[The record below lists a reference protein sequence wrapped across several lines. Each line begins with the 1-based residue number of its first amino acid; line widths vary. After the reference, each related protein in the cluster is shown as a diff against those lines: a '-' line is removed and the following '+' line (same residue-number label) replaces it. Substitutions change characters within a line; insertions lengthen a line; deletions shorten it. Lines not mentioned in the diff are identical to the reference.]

1 MIDECVG
8 RIAEITT
15 ALTDH
20 ARPADGEGVSAFD
33 LRHGLET
40 TLAAFRSCAARQRR
54 YRPPFQQRSAG
65 PGQAAAGQS
74 GAAQPA
80 RQRDAGDAERWP
92 YLSFAQR
99 DDPRHHPALR
109 RRRRARR
116 APENRERIFDPF
128 FTTRPPGEGTGLGL
142 YLSRQ
147 IIEAH
152 GGTLRVGTSES
163 GGAEFAIELPLP
175 SAQDAQVVPSAM
187 SGPVGRR
194 QGAGQERSHEH
205 QPAPTRTERLPSS
218 PSLEIP
224 PSVLYV
230 DDDRANLLA
239 FRAIAEPQYVVVT
252 ARSAEEALRIL
263 EQRRDFAVLLSD
275 QRMPGLSGIDL
286 CERVHASHP
295 DIERM
300 LVTAYSDLGAAIA
313 AINRGHVGRYL
324 HKPWNTDELLA
335 TLRDAVERHRLRVM
349 VQRLQVRIS
358 ETERMYALG
367 VLTASIGHE
376 LRTPLSV
383 VTSSVEYCRKAL
395 QQSVAQLGSALPA
408 ASPALANLREI
419 DGALSDAADGAQRL
433 LEVVD
438 GINLSARGEAPV
450 RVPVDVSHVV
460 QSVLRLVRGEAAQ
473 RASWPL
479 SCKRGRLWL
488 VPRRGFG
495 QVLLNWC

>member
-1 MIDECVG
+1 M
-8 RIAEITT
+8 
-15 ALTDH
+15 
-20 ARPADGEGVSAFD
+20 S
-33 LRHGLET
+33 
-40 TLAAFRSCAARQRR
+40 
-54 YRPPFQQRSAG
+54 
-65 PGQAAAGQS
+65 
-74 GAAQPA
+74 
-80 RQRDAGDAERWP
+80 
-92 YLSFAQR
+92 
-99 DDPRHHPALR
+99 
-109 RRRRARR
+109 
-116 APENRERIFDPF
+116 
-128 FTTRPPGEGTGLGL
+128 
-142 YLSRQ
+142 
-147 IIEAH
+147 
-152 GGTLRVGTSES
+152 TS
-163 GGAEFAIELPLP
+163 
-175 SAQDAQVVPSAM
+175 
-187 SGPVGRR
+187 
-194 QGAGQERSHEH
+194 
-205 QPAPTRTERLPSS
+205 PAPTRTERLPSS

-263 EQRRDFAVLLSD
+263 EQRQDFAVLLSD

-383 VTSSVEYCRKAL
+383 VTSSVEYCRQAL
-395 QQSVAQLGSALPA
+395 RQSVAQLGAALPG

-419 DGALSDAADGAQRL
+419 DSALSDAADGAQRL

-460 QSVLRLVRGEAAQ
+460 QSVLRLVRGEAVQ
-473 RASWPL
+473 RAQLAVELQARPTVAGSAT
-479 SCKRGRLWL
+479 RL
-488 VPRRGFG
+488 G
-495 QVLLNWC
+495 QVLLNLVLNALQAMPTRPMLENQIRVSLTEEGKHAVLRVSDNGTGIEPQKLARIFDPFFTTKLKGTGLGLAISRQIVEELGGEIDVESTVGVGTSFVVRLPLLPGSGG

>member
-1 MIDECVG
+1 M
-8 RIAEITT
+8 
-15 ALTDH
+15 
-20 ARPADGEGVSAFD
+20 S
-33 LRHGLET
+33 
-40 TLAAFRSCAARQRR
+40 
-54 YRPPFQQRSAG
+54 
-65 PGQAAAGQS
+65 
-74 GAAQPA
+74 
-80 RQRDAGDAERWP
+80 
-92 YLSFAQR
+92 
-99 DDPRHHPALR
+99 
-109 RRRRARR
+109 
-116 APENRERIFDPF
+116 
-128 FTTRPPGEGTGLGL
+128 
-142 YLSRQ
+142 
-147 IIEAH
+147 
-152 GGTLRVGTSES
+152 TS
-163 GGAEFAIELPLP
+163 
-175 SAQDAQVVPSAM
+175 
-187 SGPVGRR
+187 
-194 QGAGQERSHEH
+194 
-205 QPAPTRTERLPSS
+205 PAPTRSERLPSS

-263 EQRRDFAVLLSD
+263 EQRQDFAVLLSD

-419 DGALSDAADGAQRL
+419 DSALSDAADGAQRL

-473 RASWPL
+473 RAQLAVELQARPTVAGSAT
-479 SCKRGRLWL
+479 RL
-488 VPRRGFG
+488 G
-495 QVLLNWC
+495 QVLLNLVLNALQAMPTRPMLENQIRVSLTEEGKHAVLRVSDNGTGIEPQKLARIFDPFFTTKLKGTGLGLAISRQIVEELGGEIDVESKVGVGTSFVVRLPLLPGSGG

>member
-1 MIDECVG
+1 MS
-8 RIAEITT
+8 T
-15 ALTDH
+15 
-20 ARPADGEGVSAFD
+20 S
-33 LRHGLET
+33 
-40 TLAAFRSCAARQRR
+40 
-54 YRPPFQQRSAG
+54 
-65 PGQAAAGQS
+65 
-74 GAAQPA
+74 PA
-80 RQRDAGDAERWP
+80 RA
-92 YLSFAQR
+92 
-99 DDPRHHPALR
+99 
-109 RRRRARR
+109 
-116 APENRERIFDPF
+116 
-128 FTTRPPGEGTGLGL
+128 
-142 YLSRQ
+142 
-147 IIEAH
+147 
-152 GGTLRVGTSES
+152 
-163 GGAEFAIELPLP
+163 
-175 SAQDAQVVPSAM
+175 
-187 SGPVGRR
+187 
-194 QGAGQERSHEH
+194 
-205 QPAPTRTERLPSS
+205 ERLPSS

-263 EQRRDFAVLLSD
+263 EQRQDFAVLLSD

-295 DIERM
+295 DIERMLVTAYSDLGAAIAAINRGHVGRYLHKPWNTDELLATLRDAVERHRLRVMVQRLQVRISETERM

-460 QSVLRLVRGEAAQ
+460 QSVLRLVRGEAVQ
-473 RASWPL
+473 RAQLAVELQARPTVAGSAT
-479 SCKRGRLWL
+479 RL
-488 VPRRGFG
+488 G
-495 QVLLNWC
+495 QVLLNLVLNALQAMPTRPMLENQIRVILSEEGKHAVLRVSDNGTGIEPQKLARIFDPFFTTKLKGTGLGLAISRQIVEELGGEIDVESTVGVGTSFVVRLPLLPGSGG

>member
-1 MIDECVG
+1 MS
-8 RIAEITT
+8 T
-15 ALTDH
+15 
-20 ARPADGEGVSAFD
+20 S
-33 LRHGLET
+33 
-40 TLAAFRSCAARQRR
+40 
-54 YRPPFQQRSAG
+54 
-65 PGQAAAGQS
+65 
-74 GAAQPA
+74 PA
-80 RQRDAGDAERWP
+80 RA
-92 YLSFAQR
+92 
-99 DDPRHHPALR
+99 
-109 RRRRARR
+109 
-116 APENRERIFDPF
+116 
-128 FTTRPPGEGTGLGL
+128 
-142 YLSRQ
+142 
-147 IIEAH
+147 
-152 GGTLRVGTSES
+152 
-163 GGAEFAIELPLP
+163 
-175 SAQDAQVVPSAM
+175 
-187 SGPVGRR
+187 
-194 QGAGQERSHEH
+194 
-205 QPAPTRTERLPSS
+205 ERLPSS

-263 EQRRDFAVLLSD
+263 EQRQDFAVLLSD

-383 VTSSVEYCRKAL
+383 VTSSVEYCRQAL
-395 QQSVAQLGSALPA
+395 RQSVAQLGAALPG

-419 DGALSDAADGAQRL
+419 DSALSDAADGAQRL

-460 QSVLRLVRGEAAQ
+460 QSVLRLVRGEAVQ
-473 RASWPL
+473 RAQLAVELQARPTVAGSAT
-479 SCKRGRLWL
+479 RL
-488 VPRRGFG
+488 G
-495 QVLLNWC
+495 QVLLNLVLNALQAMPTRPMLENQIRVILSEEGKHAVLRVSDNGTGIEPQKLARIFDPFFTTKLKGTGLGLAISRQIVEELGGEIDVESTVGVGTSFVVRLPLLPGSGG

>member
-1 MIDECVG
+1 M
-8 RIAEITT
+8 
-15 ALTDH
+15 
-20 ARPADGEGVSAFD
+20 S
-33 LRHGLET
+33 
-40 TLAAFRSCAARQRR
+40 
-54 YRPPFQQRSAG
+54 
-65 PGQAAAGQS
+65 
-74 GAAQPA
+74 
-80 RQRDAGDAERWP
+80 
-92 YLSFAQR
+92 
-99 DDPRHHPALR
+99 
-109 RRRRARR
+109 
-116 APENRERIFDPF
+116 
-128 FTTRPPGEGTGLGL
+128 
-142 YLSRQ
+142 
-147 IIEAH
+147 
-152 GGTLRVGTSES
+152 TS
-163 GGAEFAIELPLP
+163 
-175 SAQDAQVVPSAM
+175 
-187 SGPVGRR
+187 
-194 QGAGQERSHEH
+194 
-205 QPAPTRTERLPSS
+205 PAPTRTERLPSS

-263 EQRRDFAVLLSD
+263 EQRQDFAVLLSD

-473 RASWPL
+473 RAQLAVELQARPTVAGSAT
-479 SCKRGRLWL
+479 RL
-488 VPRRGFG
+488 G
-495 QVLLNWC
+495 QVLLNLVLNALQAMPTRPMLENQIRVSLTEEGKHAVLRVSDNGTGIEPQKLARIFDPFFTTKLKGTGLGLAISRQIVEELGGEIDVESKVGVGTSFVVRLPLLPGSGG